1 MMRLTHSRLAARILE
16 RVALGLALLA
26 LGVWLVVAH
35 PFEDKLLAEQQ
46 AYRNA
51 RQQKLAMEARV
62 ARLEKIP
69 VADAGAE
76 LKDFVSEHMPLRRRS
91 FSKAAD
97 LVRRLTEESGVQLSG
112 VSYRLDEVK
121 GEPLQR
127 LGIEVSVQGPF
138 PSLMGFAHAVET
150 SSDFLV
156 LRGFSLETG
165 DGATLAL
172 RMTADLY
179 LTQ

>member
-1 MMRLTHSRLAARILE
+1 MRLSQSRLAARILE
-16 RVALGLALLA
+16 RVAIALVLLA
-26 LGVWLVVAH
+26 LGVWLVVVR

-46 AYRNA
+46 VYRNA
-51 RQQKLAMEARV
+51 RQQKLAAEARV
-62 ARLEKIP
+62 ARLEKIR
-69 VADAGAE
+69 VTDADAE
-76 LKDFVSEHMPLRRRS
+76 LKGFVNEHMPPRRRS

-112 VSYRLDEVK
+112 VSYRLGEVK

-138 PSLMGFAHAVET
+138 ANLLGFAHAVET
-150 SSDFLV
+150 SPDFLV

-165 DGATLAL
+165 DGGTLDL
-172 RMTADLY
+172 RMAADLY
-179 LTQ
+179 LTP